1 MAQRAATH
9 HVLVCIRC
17 VAFTTPADSR
27 IRELPEPTEWHGEK
41 LLHSCSPGMWFC
53 LCRIPQAWYV
63 KTSNCHKI
71 SRCMLETDSDV
82 IPPYHQLPWFPQV
95 SENTCVLHV
104 LFSNFHHFSSHFK
117 PMFTFF
123 AAISPQKHVFPCF
136 FNHVPKKTCFF
147 LSFPHMLWLNFC
159 NFPRKSGVLDC
170 LAFFSMV
177 FPSFFQPF
185 RGLGGR
191 WFRRFR
197 GDSEHRQRLR
207 RAFGA
212 RALATVLHLDEGRG
226 TAKAHGPATAAAMWG
241 HQDHEVVVEVVKKFP

>member
-63 KTSNCHKI
+63 KTSHCHKI

-82 IPPYHQLPWFPQV
+82 IPPYH
-95 SENTCVLHV
+95 
-104 LFSNFHHFSSHFK
+104 NFHGSRKSRKTHVFFMFFSRISTIFQAISSPCSHFSQQFHPKNMFSHVFST
-117 PMFTFF
+117 MFLK
-123 AAISPQKHVFPCF
+123 KHVFF
-136 FNHVPKKTCFF
+136 IV
-147 LSFPHMLWLNFC
+147 FPMLWLNFC

-191 WFRRFR
+191 RFRRFR

-226 TAKAHGPATAAAMWG
+226 TAKAHGQQQRQLCGDTKITKWS
-241 HQDHEVVVEVVKKFP
+241 